1 MNALCTVDDLIPDLG
16 ACRYFICKGY
26 LQAHNTL
33 VYSEASAKSLQ
44 MADKMR
50 KKTLCSG
57 AG

>member
-50 KKTLCSG
+50 KKNSV
-57 AG
+57 